1 MNIQIKKIELGYTD
15 SIKISII
22 NHPEKFIVVNG
33 IGGEIN
39 YKLSKQEVMKE

>member
-1 MNIQIKKIELGYTD
+1 MKIKIKEIQLDYTD

-22 NHPEKFIVVNG
+22 NHPEKFIIING

-39 YKLSKQEVMKE
+39 IQETQSD